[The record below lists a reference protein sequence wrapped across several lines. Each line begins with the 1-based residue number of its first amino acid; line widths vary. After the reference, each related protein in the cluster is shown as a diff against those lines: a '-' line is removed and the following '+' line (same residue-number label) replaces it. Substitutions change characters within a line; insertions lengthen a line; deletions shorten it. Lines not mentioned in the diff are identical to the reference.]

1 MSNVNG
7 WLMALAFL
15 LGLVLT
21 LFLLV
26 RRVKREVPEYAAL
39 GRGPGVGAAGAG
51 AAGAAG
57 AAKLAGGGAKLKG
70 WVEDEPYGSGSV
82 RVKGTATAPDA
93 SYTVK
98 GNEDSM
104 LYHTTESPSWK
115 QTIAEI
121 WFRNVKDAERAGFAR
136 WDSGGAA
143 KIAGAAAAGAAGGA
157 AAAKLTGGASAD
169 ADDAATLR
177 APKIDADADD
187 AVTSKFSAVGT
198 SGDVAGDAD
207 IDGDDA
213 KTGVIATGA
222 AAAAAGAGAA
232 TAKFA
237 ASGDVEEP
245 YGAGSARV
253 AAGAAAPSGYDIK
266 GNEDSMLYHTL
277 DSPSY
282 KQTIAEVW
290 FRDEPS
296 AEAAG
301 FTRWDK
307 GRAKGTAIA
316 AIADVPAGKHGPGSA
331 TPGEGGSGPAGWTIK
346 GNEDSMLY
354 HTLESPSYKRT
365 IAEVWFFDEPTA
377 EAAGFTHWKKGR
389 AKPGGAAK
397 IAELPPGPH
406 GPGSATPGPGGSGPE
421 GWTVK
426 GNEDSML
433 YHSPE
438 SSAYDV
444 TVAEV
449 WFRDV
454 ATAEAAGFNR
464 WDSGK
469 SQRGKR

>member
-1 MSNVNG
+1 MQNVNW
-7 WLMALAFL
+7 WLMVLSFL

-21 LFLLV
+21 LFLLI
-26 RRVKREVPEYAAL
+26 RRVKREVPVYAS
-39 GRGPGVGAAGAG
+39 PGAGAATGVA

-57 AAKLAGGGAKLKG
+57 VAGAAKLKG
-70 WVEDEPYGSGSV
+70 GAGVLEDEPYGAGSV
-82 RVKGTATAPDA
+82 RVKGTATAPDGG
-93 SYTVK
+93 YTVK

-104 LYHTTESPSWK
+104 LYHTTDSPSWK

-121 WFRNVKDAERAGFAR
+121 WFRNVKDAERAGFAH
-136 WDSGGAA
+136 WDSGGGAA
-143 KIAGAAAAGAAGGA
+143 KIAGAAAAGAVGGV
-157 AAAKLTGGASAD
+157 AAAKLTGGA
-169 ADDAATLR
+169 DDEAAAT
-177 APKIDADADD
+177 AKMPKIDADADD
-187 AVTSKFSAVGT
+187 AATSRFAAS
-198 SGDVAGDAD
+198 DVDAD
-207 IDGDDA
+207 APAA
-213 KTGVIATGA
+213 KTGGIAAGTAA
-222 AAAAAGAGAA
+222 AAAAAGGAA

-237 ASGDVEEP
+237 ASGGVEEP

-266 GNEDSMLYHTL
+266 GNEDSMLYHTV

-301 FTRWDK
+301 FT
-307 GRAKGTAIA
+307 
-316 AIADVPAGKHGPGSA
+316 
-331 TPGEGGSGPAGWTIK
+331 
-346 GNEDSMLY
+346 
-354 HTLESPSYKRT
+354 
-365 IAEVWFFDEPTA
+365 
-377 EAAGFTHWKKGR
+377 HWSKGR

-397 IAELPPGPH
+397 FAEVPPGPH
-406 GPGSATPGPGGSGPE
+406 GPGSAKPAADGSGPE

-438 SSAYDV
+438 SSAYNV

-454 ATAEAAGFNR
+454 PTAEAAGFNR

-469 SQRGKR
+469 SQRGKG